1 MELLERKSEFN
12 ADINYSNIKAHQSV
26 NEAKEMSKKMNIS
39 DSIFFHYKLEQL
51 DLFGLTIFIY
61 KLKFIFVI
69 YGNNQNK

>member
-39 DSIFFHYKLEQL
+39 DSIFFHYKWE
-51 DLFGLTIFIY
+51 
-61 KLKFIFVI
+61 
-69 YGNNQNK
+69 